1 MAFIADSLNRIKV
14 SPTMAVTTLAA
25 QLKAEGK
32 SIISL
37 GAGEPDFDT
46 PNNIKEAAKKAID
59 DGQTK
64 YTPVGGT
71 AILKKAISDKFKNE
85 NNLIYN
91 PSDQITVSNGG
102 KHIIFNAFVSTIN
115 KGDEV
120 IIPAP
125 YWVSY
130 PDMVLFSGGKPVI
143 LHTSIDSGF
152 KVSPESIGKLVT
164 EKTKWIIL
172 NSPSNPTGASYTYE
186 ELRLIGDVLK
196 KYPNI
201 WILSDDIYE
210 HLVYDDFKYHTFAE
224 VVPELFDRTLTVN
237 GCSKA
242 FAMTGWRIGF
252 AGGSADLIKAMEKL
266 QSQSTTNPSS
276 ISQAA
281 AVEALT
287 GDKIYLTERSKK
299 FCERRDIVVELLNK
313 IPGIDCLKP
322 EGAFYVYPSC
332 SELIGKTTYD
342 GKTIKNDED
351 FCKFLLESEGVAVV
365 QGSAFGLEPHFRI
378 SYATSN
384 HLLIEACK
392 RIDSFCSSLK

>member
-1 MAFIADSLNRIKV
+1 MAFIAESLNRIKV

-25 QLKAEGK
+25 QLKAQGK

-59 DGQTK
+59 EGQTK

-71 AILKKAISDKFKNE
+71 QILKKAISDKFKNE
-85 NNLIYN
+85 NNLIYDPN
-91 PSDQITVSNGG
+91 DQITVSNGG

-115 KGDEV
+115 QGDEV

-130 PDMVLFSGGKPVI
+130 PDMVLFAGGKPVI
-143 LHTSIDSGF
+143 LNTSIETGF
-152 KVSPESIGKLVT
+152 KISPESIDKLVT
-164 EKTKWIIL
+164 DKTKWLIL
-172 NSPSNPTGASYTYE
+172 NSPSNPTGASYTYK
-186 ELRLIGDVLK
+186 ELKSIGEVLK
-196 KYPNI
+196 NHPNI
-201 WILSDDIYE
+201 WVLSDDIYE
-210 HLVYDDFKYHTFAE
+210 HLVYDNFKYHTFAE
-224 VVPELFDRTLTVN
+224 VVPDLFDRTLTVN

-242 FAMTGWRIGF
+242 FAMTGWRIGY
-252 AGGSADLIKAMEKL
+252 AGGSGMLIKAMEKL

-276 ISQAA
+276 VSQAA
-281 AVEALT
+281 AVEALN
-287 GDKIYLTERSKK
+287 GEKAYLIERSKK

-313 IPGIDCLKP
+313 ISGIECLNP

-332 SELIGKTTYD
+332 SGLIGKLTHD
-342 GKTIKNDED
+342 GKTIKNDQD

-392 RIDSFCSSLK
+392 RIGRFCSSLK